1 MRWVFALALIL
12 GMLALIGWTVM
23 QGNRSGGADQRPG
36 ARAPRAIAAAVAFG
50 MGGLSASY
58 AGWNIWLATPTAL
71 AAAGLAAWYAGT
83 VAGAGGEGRD

>member
-1 MRWVFALALIL
+1 MRWVFAVALIV

-23 QGNRSGGADQRPG
+23 QGNRNGGADQRRG
-36 ARAPRAIAAAVAFG
+36 ARAQRALAAAVAFG

-58 AGWNIWLATPTAL
+58 AGWSLWLATPAAL

-83 VAGAGGEGRD
+83 VAGAGDEGRD